1 MVTNANANANANG
14 GSMSNARNGGGGGG
28 GNNKKKVR
36 GIGCVSDGWFT
47 ESSSML
53 PGQKFS
59 LALEDSVDNLN
70 SSSILF
76 HEQSEYQ
83 EILVFQSAQYGKVMV
98 IDGILQ
104 LTERDAFTFH
114 EMMCHLPL
122 FSHLNPERVLIV
134 GGGDGIVLQ
143 EVLRHKE
150 VKKVTLVE
158 IDPLVIQASKEC
170 LKIVPPEL
178 WDDPRVEIILADA
191 AEYVQ
196 DPENHNKFDIILA
209 DTLDPLGPAESLF
222 EPEFYEDM
230 HAALRPNG
238 IVCTQGENMW
248 IHFDLIRD
256 LVACCKDIFGHA
268 EYATT
273 SVPSYPC
280 GQIGFIVARKGND
293 NRSCNVPV
301 RTPTPAFQNE
311 LKWYNPEMH
320 RAAFVLPQY
329 VKQELNGSADT
340 STNNF
345 ATTNNNY
352 HDDNN
357 GDEEGDR
364 CILSQC
370 VIS

>member
-1 MVTNANANANANG
+1 MVANDNGLIANK
-14 GSMSNARNGGGGGG
+14 RN
-28 GNNKKKVR
+28 KTKRPR
-36 GIGCVSDGWFT
+36 GIGSDGWFT
-47 ESSSML
+47 ETATMW

-59 LALEDSVDNLN
+59 LALEDS
-70 SSSILF
+70 SSSTSSVLF
-76 HEQSEYQ
+76 HEESEYQ
-83 EILVFQSAQYGKVMV
+83 EILVFQSAQYGKVFA

-114 EMMCHLPL
+114 EMMSHLPL
-122 FSHLNPERVLIV
+122 FSHSNPERVLIV
-134 GGGDGIVLQ
+134 GGGDGIILQ

-158 IDPLVIQASKEC
+158 IDPLVIHASKEY
-170 LKIVPPEL
+170 LKLVPTEL
-178 WDDPRVEIILADA
+178 YDDPRVEIVHADA
-191 AEYVQ
+191 AEYIQ
-196 DPENHNKFDIILA
+196 DPANHSRFDIILA

-222 EPEFYEDM
+222 EPEFYEHM
-230 HAALRPNG
+230 HEALRPNG

-248 IHFDLIRD
+248 IHFELIRD
-256 LVACCKDIFGHA
+256 LLACCKDIFGHA

-280 GQIGFIVARKGND
+280 GQIGFIVARKGKD
-293 NRSCNVPV
+293 NRSCSLPV

-311 LKWYNPEMH
+311 LKWYNPQMH

-329 VKQELNGSADT
+329 VDQELKGVT
-340 STNNF
+340 LTNANHNNAH
-345 ATTNNNY
+345 ATPNYY

-370 VIS
+370 IIS

>member
-1 MVTNANANANANG
+1 MATNDNGTNANK
-14 GSMSNARNGGGGGG
+14 RN
-28 GNNKKKVR
+28 KMTKPR
-36 GIGCVSDGWFT
+36 GIGPDGWFT
-47 ESSSML
+47 EAATMW

-59 LALEDSVDNLN
+59 LALEDR
-70 SSSILF
+70 SSNTNSILF
-76 HEQSEYQ
+76 HERSEYQ
-83 EILVFQSAQYGKVMV
+83 EILVFQSAQYGKVFA

-114 EMMCHLPL
+114 EMMSHLPM
-122 FSHLNPERVLIV
+122 FSHRNPEQVLIV

-143 EVLRHKE
+143 EVLRHQT

-158 IDPLVIQASKEC
+158 IDPLVVRASKEC
-170 LKIVPPEL
+170 LQLVPPEL
-178 WDDPRVEIILADA
+178 YDDPRVEIIHADA

-196 DPENHNKFDIILA
+196 DPENHNKFDVILA

-222 EPEFYEDM
+222 EPEFYEFM
-230 HAALRPNG
+230 HEALRPNG

-256 LVACCKDIFGHA
+256 LVTCCKDIFGHA
-268 EYATT
+268 EYAKT

-280 GQIGFIVARKGND
+280 GQIGFIVARKGKD
-293 NRSCNVPV
+293 NRSCSVPV
-301 RTPTPAFQNE
+301 RKPSPSFQSE
-311 LKWYNPEMH
+311 LKWYNPQMH
-320 RAAFVLPQY
+320 RAAFALPQY
-329 VKQELNGSADT
+329 MCEELNDESTGSTDT
-340 STNNF
+340 KQYNQHTNGT
-345 ATTNNNY
+345 TTNRDHFY
-352 HDDNN
+352 YQDDNN

>member
-1 MVTNANANANANG
+1 LRGMAVNG
-14 GSMSNARNGGGGGG
+14 TGLHTVKGRSM
-28 GNNKKKVR
+28 KKKKKAR
-36 GIGCVSDGWFT
+36 GIGTDGWFT
-47 ESSSML
+47 ETATMW

-59 LALEDSVDNLN
+59 LALEDSSLLN
-70 SSSILF
+70 NGSILF

-83 EILVFQSAQYGKVMV
+83 EILVFQSAQYGKVFA

-104 LTERDAFTFH
+104 LTERDAYTFH
-114 EMMCHLPL
+114 EMMSHLPL
-122 FSHLNPERVLIV
+122 FSHWNPERVLIV
-134 GGGDGIVLQ
+134 GGGDGLVLQ
-143 EVLRHKE
+143 EVCRHKE

-158 IDPLVIQASKEC
+158 IDPLVVHASKEC
-170 LKIVPPEL
+170 LRLVPPGL
-178 WDDPRVEIILADA
+178 FDDPRVEIIHADA

-196 DPENHNKFDIILA
+196 DPANHNKFDIILA
-209 DTLDPLGPAESLF
+209 DTLDPLGPGESLF
-222 EPEFYEDM
+222 EPQFYEGM
-230 HAALRPNG
+230 HDALRPNG

-280 GQIGFIVARKGND
+280 GQIGFIVARKGKD
-293 NRSCNVPV
+293 NQSCSVPV
-301 RTPTPAFQNE
+301 RRPTPSFQNE
-311 LKWYNPEMH
+311 LMWYNPRMH
-320 RAAFVLPQY
+320 QAAFVLPQC
-329 VKQELNGSADT
+329 VHQELSGSNFKNGSIDY
-340 STNNF
+340 
-345 ATTNNNY
+345 Y

-364 CILSQC
+364 CILSKC

>member
-1 MVTNANANANANG
+1 MVTNGDGILAKKRIEKK
-14 GSMSNARNGGGGGG
+14 ARRI
-28 GNNKKKVR
+28 R
-36 GIGCVSDGWFT
+36 GIGSDGWFT
-47 ESSSML
+47 ETATMW

-59 LALEDSVDNLN
+59 LALEDS
-70 SSSILF
+70 SSMANSILF
-76 HEQSEYQ
+76 HEESEYQ
-83 EILVFQSAQYGKVMV
+83 EILVFQSAQYGKVFA

-114 EMMCHLPL
+114 EMMSHLPL
-122 FSHLNPERVLIV
+122 FSHWNPERVLIV

-143 EVLRHKE
+143 EVCRHKE

-158 IDPLVIQASKEC
+158 IDPLVIHASKEC
-170 LKIVPPEL
+170 LQLVPPEL
-178 WDDPRVEIILADA
+178 YEDPRVEIIHADA
-191 AEYVQ
+191 AEYLQ
-196 DPENHNKFDIILA
+196 DPANHNRFDVILA

-280 GQIGFIVARKGND
+280 GQIGFIVARKGQD
-293 NRSCNVPV
+293 NRSCNRPV
-301 RTPTPAFQNE
+301 RRPTPSFQSE
-311 LKWYNPEMH
+311 LKWYSPQMH
-320 RAAFVLPQY
+320 RAAFVLPHY
-329 VKQELNGSADT
+329 IDQELNGGSSSGGT
-340 STNNF
+340 SSIHYGNGTHDY
-345 ATTNNNY
+345 Y

>member
-1 MVTNANANANANG
+1 MVTNGNG
-14 GSMSNARNGGGGGG
+14 ILA
-28 GNNKKKVR
+28 KKRIQKKAHIR
-36 GIGCVSDGWFT
+36 GIGSDGWFT
-47 ESSSML
+47 ETATMW

-59 LALEDSVDNLN
+59 LALEDSSSMTN
-70 SSSILF
+70 SVLF

-83 EILVFQSAQYGKVMV
+83 EILVFQSAQYGKVFA

-114 EMMCHLPL
+114 EMMSHLPL
-122 FSHLNPERVLIV
+122 FSHWNPERVLIV

-143 EVLRHKE
+143 EVCRHKE

-158 IDPLVIQASKEC
+158 IDPLVIHASKEC
-170 LKIVPPEL
+170 LQLVPPEL
-178 WDDPRVEIILADA
+178 YEDPRVEIIHADA
-191 AEYVQ
+191 AEYLQ
-196 DPENHNKFDIILA
+196 DPANHNRFDVILA

-280 GQIGFIVARKGND
+280 GQIGFIVARKGQD
-293 NRSCNVPV
+293 NRSCNRPV
-301 RTPTPAFQNE
+301 RRPTPSFQSQ
-311 LKWYNPEMH
+311 LKWYSPQMH
-320 RAAFVLPQY
+320 RAAFVLPHY
-329 VKQELNGSADT
+329 IHQELNGGSSSNGGTGT
-340 STNNF
+340 SIYYGNGTHDH
-345 ATTNNNY
+345 Y

>member
-1 MVTNANANANANG
+1 M
-14 GSMSNARNGGGGGG
+14 
-28 GNNKKKVR
+28 
-36 GIGCVSDGWFT
+36 W
-47 ESSSML
+47 

-59 LALEDSVDNLN
+59 LALEGK
-70 SSSILF
+70 SSNSILF

-83 EILVFQSAQYGKVMV
+83 EILIFQSAQYGKVFA

-104 LTERDAFTFH
+104 LTERDAFCFH
-114 EMMCHLPL
+114 EMMSHMPL
-122 FSHLNPERVLIV
+122 FSHPNPERVLIV

-143 EVLRHKE
+143 EILRHKE

-158 IDPLVIQASKEC
+158 IDPLVIHASKEC
-170 LKIVPPEL
+170 LKLVPPEL
-178 WDDPRVEIILADA
+178 YDDPRVEIIHADA
-191 AEYVQ
+191 AEYLQ
-196 DPENHNKFDIILA
+196 DPEQHSTFDVILA

-222 EPEFYEDM
+222 EPEFYEHM
-230 HAALRPNG
+230 HDALRPNG

-280 GQIGFIVARKGND
+280 GQIGFIVARKGRD
-293 NRSCNVPV
+293 NRSCKIPL
-301 RTPTPAFQNE
+301 RKPTSVLQKE
-311 LKWYNPEMH
+311 LKWYNTQMH
-320 RAAFVLPQY
+320 RAAFVLPQF
-329 VKQELNGSADT
+329 VEQELNSGETSSNGLSSATD
-340 STNNF
+340 
-345 ATTNNNY
+345 Y
-352 HDDNN
+352 YEDDND

>member
-1 MVTNANANANANG
+1 MAANDNGSNANK
-14 GSMSNARNGGGGGG
+14 RNQTM
-28 GNNKKKVR
+28 KAR
-36 GIGCVSDGWFT
+36 GIGSDGWFT
-47 ESSSML
+47 ETATMW

-59 LALEDSVDNLN
+59 LALEDR
-70 SSSILF
+70 SSSTNSVLF
-76 HEQSEYQ
+76 HERSEYQ
-83 EILVFQSAQYGKVMV
+83 EILVFQSAQYGKVFA

-104 LTERDAFTFH
+104 LTERDAFAFH
-114 EMMCHLPL
+114 EMMSHLPM
-122 FSHLNPERVLIV
+122 FSHRNPRRVLIV

-143 EVLRHKE
+143 EVLRHPT
-150 VKKVTLVE
+150 VQKVTLVE
-158 IDPLVIQASKEC
+158 IDPLVVHASKEC
-170 LKIVPPEL
+170 LQLVPPEL
-178 WDDPRVEIILADA
+178 YEDPRVEIIHADA
-191 AEYVQ
+191 AEYV
-196 DPENHNKFDIILA
+196 ENSSNHNKFDVILA

-222 EPEFYEDM
+222 EPEFYEFL
-230 HAALRPNG
+230 HEALRPNG

-280 GQIGFIVARKGND
+280 GQIGFIVARKGSD

-301 RTPTPAFQNE
+301 RTPSPSIQNE
-311 LKWYNPEMH
+311 LKWYNPQMH
-320 RAAFVLPQY
+320 QAAFVLPHY
-329 VKQELNGSADT
+329 INQELNGDSSDTTYLKLNNHTNGTTRADY
-340 STNNF
+340 
-345 ATTNNNY
+345 Y
-352 HDDNN
+352 HDDND